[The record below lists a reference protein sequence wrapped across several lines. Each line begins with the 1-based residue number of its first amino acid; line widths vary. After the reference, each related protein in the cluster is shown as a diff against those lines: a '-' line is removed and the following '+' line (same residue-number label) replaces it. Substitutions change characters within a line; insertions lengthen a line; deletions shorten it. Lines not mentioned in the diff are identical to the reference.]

1 MTINRQV
8 KSNLAK
14 LLATENLTVEHSN
27 VPTASF
33 DVENRVL
40 SLPIWENVSGDVY
53 DLLVGHEVGHA
64 IYTPNEWGDA
74 HGIPQSYLN
83 IVEDARIERL
93 MKIKYP
99 GLAKSFYRGYSE
111 LNKEDFFEI
120 KDLSLDTFSLVDRIN
135 LYFKIGIH
143 DVATL
148 IPFSDEES
156 EFVEMTRT
164 TETFDEVIDVCRKIM
179 EYVKKNRKEEQ
190 KVDIN
195 PPQNNNEGASSFA
208 DSIPTQDSTEQQ
220 EEGESE
226 EKKDSEGS
234 SEERENGTGGNQ
246 PIDQEDDELDDA
258 DEGATDK
265 AWERNQ
271 RKFVTNFKKNYVYI
285 TPPDVNWDDHII
297 SLDEFSKDMDVC
309 MQEIAQKTTVNHYTD
324 ETIPVGQQW
333 ITQWKQD
340 YQTFKQESNKAVSFL
355 IKEFEMKKKANEYNR
370 ASTARTGVLDT
381 NKLTSYKWSD
391 DLFKKTSVVPTGK
404 NHGLIMYIDW
414 SGSMDDNLEG
424 TIKQLINLV
433 VFCKK
438 VQIPYQV
445 FAFVDNNNSYYEAF
459 DKCEIHR
466 QVAVIKRFKLVEM
479 FNSSLNT
486 KELDAQIMR
495 VWNLMKCIYFR
506 YDLHEHRKYDLGSTP
521 LNDTIFAGIHLFNK
535 FKKRFNVDKIN
546 TVFLTDGESNQLQIM
561 EKVEN
566 RKSNEVKYRS
576 KGVQYYYDS
585 IICLKD
591 PKTGYMDHN
600 ITESHSWQEASFKVT
615 SRLLEYYKWM
625 TNSTVVGFRLSKPGQ
640 AGMIMSATKK
650 TEGEESDISKSW
662 RNEKYFVSRNLGYD
676 ELYVIQLNDDYMGK
690 ISEIKAD
697 HTSTANKLRNE
708 FRKHVKSKM
717 FNKIILSKFVDQI
730 A

>member
-14 LLATENLTVEHSN
+14 LLATENLTVEHDN

-40 SLPIWENVSGDVY
+40 SLPIWDNVSDDVY

-64 IYTPNEWGDA
+64 IYTPNEWGDTY
-74 HGIPQSYLN
+74 GIPQSYLN
-83 IVEDARIERL
+83 VVEDARIERL
-93 MKIKYP
+93 MKVKYP
-99 GLAKSFYRGYSE
+99 GLTKSFYRGYSE

-120 KDLSLDTFSLVDRIN
+120 KESDLNELTLIDRIN

-148 IPFSDEES
+148 IPFSAEES
-156 EFVEMTRT
+156 PFVELVRDTQ
-164 TETFDEVIDVCRKIM
+164 TFPEVVDVCRQIL
-179 EYVKKNRKEEQ
+179 EYVKKNKKKEEEI
-190 KVDIN
+190 DAPAPITE
-195 PPQNNNEGASSFA
+195 NNNSGSLAA
-208 DSIPTQDSTEQQ
+208 DSVPTQGDSEQ
-220 EEGESE
+220 EEEGDSDEKREKDNDGQSE
-226 EKKDSEGS
+226 NKTQS
-234 SEERENGTGGNQ
+234 SGG
-246 PIDQEDDELDDA
+246 DKLDDDVEDDIE
-258 DEGATDK
+258 ESSTDQ
-265 AWERNQ
+265 AWEKNQ
-271 RKFVTNFKKNYVYI
+271 RKFVTNSRKNYVYV
-285 TPPDVNWDDHII
+285 TPPNVDWEKHIVSI
-297 SLDEFSKDMDVC
+297 EEFSSDMDRC
-309 MQEIAQKTTVNHYTD
+309 MSEISEKTAIGWND
-324 ETIPVGQQW
+324 ELKYIGKEW
-333 ITQWKQD
+333 IQSWKQS
-340 YQTFKQESNKAVSFL
+340 YNEFKQESNKAVSFL

-370 ASTARTGVLDT
+370 SSFAKTGVLDT

-445 FAFVDNNNSYYEAF
+445 FAFVDNSNDCYEAF
-459 DKCEIHR
+459 DKCETHR
-466 QVAVIKRFKLVEM
+466 EIAILGRFKLVEF

-486 KELDAQIMR
+486 RELDAQIHR
-495 VWNLMKCIYFR
+495 VWNLMKCIQYR

-521 LNDTIFAGIHLFNK
+521 LNDTIFAAIYLFNK

-546 TVFLTDGESNQLQIM
+546 TVFLTDGESNALNIT

-566 RKSNEVKYRS
+566 RKNHEVHYRRKS
-576 KGVQYYYDS
+576 VQYYYDA

-591 PKTGYMDHN
+591 PKTGYMDHDIN
-600 ITESHSWQEASFKVT
+600 SCSTWQENAFKVT

-640 AGMIMSATKK
+640 AGAIMSATKK
-650 TEGEESDISKSW
+650 SEEDNTKIAKSW
-662 RNEKYFVSRNLGYD
+662 KNEKFFVSTNLGYD

-690 ISEIKAD
+690 VSEIKAD

>member
-8 KSNLAK
+8 KSTLAK

-33 DVENRVL
+33 DIENRVL
-40 SLPIWENVSGDVY
+40 SLPVWENVSNDVY

-64 IYTPNEWGDA
+64 IYTPNAWGDTY
-74 HGIPQSYLN
+74 GIPQSYLN

-93 MKIKYP
+93 MKVKYP
-99 GLAKSFYRGYSE
+99 GLTKSFYRGYSE

-120 KDLSLDTFSLVDRIN
+120 KDMSLETFSLVDRIN

-148 IPFSDEES
+148 IPFSEEES
-156 EFVEMTRT
+156 VFVEMTRNT
-164 TETFDEVIDVCRKIM
+164 QTFDEVVDVCRKIY
-179 EYVKKNRKEEQ
+179 EYVKQNRKEEQ
-190 KVDIN
+190 KVDLRTPEN
-195 PPQNNNEGASSFA
+195 DQGQASSFM
-208 DSIPTQDSTEQQ
+208 DSIPTQDNTDQNT

-226 EKKDSEGS
+226 EKKESEGGTEEKKS
-234 SEERENGTGGNQ
+234 SSGGDIPMEQ
-246 PIDQEDDELDDA
+246 DEDDLVDE
-258 DEGATDK
+258 DEGSTDK

-271 RKFVTNFKKNYVYI
+271 RKFVTNSRKNYIYV
-285 TPPDVNWDDHII
+285 TPPVVDWDKHII
-297 SLDEFSKDMDVC
+297 PIEEFSKDMDVC
-309 MQEIAQKTTVNHYTD
+309 MNEISEKTTIDY
-324 ETIPVGQQW
+324 IGQTVPTGKLW
-333 ITQWKQD
+333 ISDWKQA
-340 YQTFKQESNKAVSFL
+340 YQNFKQESNKAVSFL

-370 ASTARTGVLDT
+370 ASIARTGVLDT

-391 DLFKKTSVVPTGK
+391 DIFRKTSVIPTGK

-445 FAFVDNNNSYYEAF
+445 FAFVDNNNSYYESF
-459 DKCEIHR
+459 DKCEVHR
-466 QVAVIKRFKLVEM
+466 QIGILKRFKLVEM

-486 KELDAQIMR
+486 RELDLQIMR
-495 VWNLMKCIYFR
+495 VWNLMKCIHYR
-506 YDLHEHRKYDLGSTP
+506 YDLNEHRKYDLGSTP

-546 TVFLTDGESNQLQIM
+546 TVFLTDGESNQLQII

-576 KGVQYYYDS
+576 KGVQYYYDDV
-585 IICLKD
+585 ICLKD
-591 PKTGYMDHN
+591 PKTGYMDHD
-600 ITESHSWQEASFKVT
+600 ITNSNSWQEASFKVT
-615 SRLLEYYKWM
+615 SRILEYYKWM
-625 TNSTVVGFRLSKPGQ
+625 TNSTVVGFRLSKPGHSST
-640 AGMIMSATKK
+640 IMSAAKK
-650 TEGEESDISKSW
+650 NEDDEYLISKSW
-662 RNEKYFVSRNLGYD
+662 RNDKYFVSRNLGYD
-676 ELYVIQLNDDYMGK
+676 ELYVIQINHEYMGQV
-690 ISEIKAD
+690 SEINAD
-697 HTSTANKLRNE
+697 HNSTTNKLRNE

>member
-14 LLATENLTVEHSN
+14 LLATENLTVEHSH

-40 SLPIWENVSGDVY
+40 SLPIWENVSDDVY

-64 IYTPNEWGDA
+64 IYTPNEWGDTY
-74 HGIPQSYLN
+74 GIPQSYLN

-93 MKIKYP
+93 MKVKYP
-99 GLAKSFYRGYSE
+99 GLTKSFYRGYSE
-111 LNKEDFFEI
+111 LNKEDFFEL
-120 KDLSLDTFSLVDRIN
+120 KDQPIDTFSLVDRIN

-148 IPFSDEES
+148 IPFSEEES
-156 EFVEMTRT
+156 VFVEMTRN
-164 TETFDEVIDVCRKIM
+164 TETFDEVVDVCRKIY
-179 EYVKKNRKEEQ
+179 EYVKENRKQEET
-190 KVDIN
+190 VDMA

-208 DSIPTQDSTEQQ
+208 DSIPTEGNSDRQ
-220 EEGESE
+220 EEGESD
-226 EKKDSEGS
+226 EKKESDGEKEEIEGS
-234 SEERENGTGGNQ
+234 SGGDL
-246 PIDQEDDELDDA
+246 PMDDESNDIDE
-258 DEGATDK
+258 DEGSTDK

-271 RKFVTNFKKNYVYI
+271 RRFVSSTRKNYVYI
-285 TPPDVNWDDHII
+285 TPPNVDWDKHII
-297 SLDEFSKDMDVC
+297 PIDEFSKDMDVC
-309 MQEIAQKTTVNHYTD
+309 MSEIAQKTTISWDDKVVP
-324 ETIPVGQQW
+324 IGQNW
-333 ITQWKQD
+333 ITDWKQQ
-340 YQTFKQESNKAVSFL
+340 YQSFKQESNKAVSFL

-391 DLFKKTSVVPTGK
+391 DLFKKTSVIPTGK
-404 NHGLIMYIDW
+404 NHGLMMYIDW

-445 FAFVDNNNSYYEAF
+445 FAFVDNNNSYYESF
-459 DKCEIHR
+459 DKCETHR
-466 QVAVIKRFKLVEM
+466 EIAILKRFKLVEM

-486 KELDAQIMR
+486 RELDQQIMR
-495 VWNLMKCIYFR
+495 VWNLVKCIQYR
-506 YDLHEHRKYDLGSTP
+506 YDLSEHRKYDLGSTP
-521 LNDTIFAGIHLFNK
+521 LNDTIFAAIHLFDK

-546 TVFLTDGESNQLQIM
+546 TVFLTDGESNQLQIT
-561 EKVEN
+561 EKVDN

-576 KGVQYYYDS
+576 KGVQYYYDDV
-585 IICLKD
+585 ICLKD
-591 PKTGYMDHN
+591 PKTGYMDHD
-600 ITESHSWQEASFKVT
+600 ITKSNSWQEASFKVT
-615 SRLLEYYKWM
+615 SRILEYYKWM
-625 TNSTVVGFRLSKPGQ
+625 TNSTVVGFRLSKPGH
-640 AGMIMSATKK
+640 AGMIMTATKK
-650 TEGEESDISKSW
+650 TEGEDCEISKSW
-662 RNEKYFVSRNLGYD
+662 RNDKYFVSRNLGYD
-676 ELYVIQLNDDYMGK
+676 ELYVIQLNDEYMGK
-690 ISEIKAD
+690 VSEINAD